1 VSWTHERARV
11 ASLTRSRRGDDPELL
26 NARRNLAEARLAD
39 HITRTVAAAP
49 PLTEAQRSRL
59 ALLLGGTNDAG
70 PAKQPMGGQP

>member
-11 ASLTRSRRGDDPELL
+11 ASLTRSRPGNDPDLL

-39 HITRTVAAAP
+39 YITRTVAAAP

-59 ALLLGGTNDAG
+59 ALLLGGSKGVELAQQTS
-70 PAKQPMGGQP
+70 GGQP